1 MDVYIIAYIMLVYR
15 TPCLSTPL
23 LVDARCVVVDHATD
37 DAGVPSLR
45 RAVSSPGLH
54 GRRSHSDEAA
64 AAARPLLAGGRTAR
78 VRRVSGAGRP
88 TARRRDDDDVR
99 GAAACPGGV
108 QTVAA
113 GRRDDVGCR

>member
-1 MDVYIIAYIMLVYR
+1 MDAYIIAYIMLVYR
-15 TPCLSTPL
+15 TPCPSTPL
-23 LVDARCVVVDHATD
+23 LVDARWVVVDHATD

-45 RAVSSPGLH
+45 RAVSPGLY
-54 GRRSHSDEAA
+54 GRRSHSDEA

-78 VRRVSGAGRP
+78 VRVSGAGRP

-108 QTVAA
+108 ERRQTVAA
-113 GRRDDVGCR
+113 HRRDDVGRR